1 MTVATPVVLV
11 LNSGSSSVKYTLFQ
25 RDDLQ
30 VVMRGAI
37 NNIALDTAI
46 DKIDINQTGLDQ
58 ALQPSASELTSHQQA
73 FDVIINQISQLVAQS
88 DDIEL
93 CLIAHRVVH
102 GAKLFT
108 DPVMI
113 DHDVIN
119 KIFSYQHLAPQHLP
133 GNLAG
138 LNVCINAYGAL
149 PQVAVFDTAFHQT
162 LPEHVHRYAIPSRWY
177 EEFGIRK
184 YGFHGSSHK
193 YVAEQAA
200 EHMNTDLTDLN
211 LISFHLGNGASAC
224 AIKAGESI
232 DTSMGF
238 TPLEGLMMGNRSG
251 DLDAAIPLYIQEQ
264 TDLSAEQLEHQLNF
278 ESGLIA
284 IADTNDMQT
293 IQKRYDT
300 GDEQAILAVKM
311 YVHHIRRYLGAYMI
325 MLGHVDAVIFTGGIG
340 ENSALIRELSS
351 EHLERYGIQL
361 NSAKNQSVIDE
372 ITSINDADSHTK
384 VLVIK
389 TDEEKQ
395 IAIDAINLVNEQG

>member
-1 MTVATPVVLV
+1 MTKSTPVVLV

-25 RDDLQ
+25 RADLQ
-30 VVMRGAI
+30 VVMSGAI
-37 NNIALDTAI
+37 NNIGLDTATHQI
-46 DKIDINQTGLDQ
+46 DMNQTCLEQEQKSIDL
-58 ALQPSASELTSHQQA
+58 ASHQQA

-88 DDIEL
+88 DVIEL

-102 GAKLFT
+102 GAKLFS
-108 DPVMI
+108 DPVLI
-113 DHDVIN
+113 DHDVIS

-138 LNVCINAYGAL
+138 LNACINAFASL
-149 PQVAVFDTAFHQT
+149 PQIAVFDTAFHQT

-184 YGFHGSSHK
+184 YGFHGTSHK
-193 YVAEQAA
+193 YVATQAA
-200 EHMNTDLTDLN
+200 EFLNSDLSDLN

-224 AIKAGESI
+224 AIRAGKSI

-251 DLDAAIPLYIQEQ
+251 DLDATIPLYIQEQ
-264 TDLSAEQLEHQLNF
+264 TDLTAEQLEHQLNF

-284 IADTNDMQT
+284 IADTNEMQV
-293 IQKRYDT
+293 IQKRYDA
-300 GDEQAILAVKM
+300 GDEKAILAVKM

-351 EHLERYGIQL
+351 DHLERYGIQL
-361 NSAKNQSVIDE
+361 NSAKNQSVVDE
-372 ITSINDADSHTK
+372 ITSINDVDSHTS
-384 VLVIK
+384 VLVIN
-389 TDEEKQ
+389 TNEEKQ
-395 IAIDAINLVNEQG
+395 IAMEAIELISEHS